1 MISQYHMIK
10 SFVLKIKCQNILI
23 GGIFHL
29 FQNISYFGTIIWGK
43 KRKFKLFRHMIWTL
57 LTIFVQYY

>member
-1 MISQYHMIK
+1 MPKYINRGYFSPRSKYY
-10 SFVLKIKCQNILI
+10 
-23 GGIFHL
+23 
-29 FQNISYFGTIIWGK
+29 SYFGTIIWGK